1 MVSREE
7 VDGYIAKLGDGSID
21 CDEVEDGLWVVAP
34 DDSDTRVVINYTP
47 PIVVMRVK
55 VMALPADE
63 KLQVGFMRRVL
74 QFNTELVHGA
84 YGLEGEDIVLTSAH
98 ELENL
103 DFNEFQASFDDIVLA
118 LASHVPVLAEHG
130 EA

>member
-1 MVSREE
+1 MLSREE
-7 VDGYIAKLGDGSID
+7 VDGFIAKLGDGSID
-21 CDEVEDGLWVVAP
+21 YEEVEEGLWVVSP
-34 DDSDTRVVINYTP
+34 GDSETGVVINYTP

-55 VMALPADE
+55 VMALPTDE
-63 KLQVGFMRRVL
+63 KVQANFMKMVL
-74 QFNTELVHGA
+74 RFNTELVHGA

-118 LASHVPVLAEHG
+118 LASHVPVLAKHG